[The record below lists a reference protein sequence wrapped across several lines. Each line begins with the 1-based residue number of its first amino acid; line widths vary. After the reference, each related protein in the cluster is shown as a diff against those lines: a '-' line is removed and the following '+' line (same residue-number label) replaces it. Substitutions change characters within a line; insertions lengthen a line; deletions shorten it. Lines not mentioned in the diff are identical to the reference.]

1 MAEKDPLK
9 ITLAEAAELYG
20 QQIGTSKIS
29 AFSKKGKLKEYGNI
43 PLVDIYKG
51 KVGDRILDK
60 MLATADTAGKYNTL
74 TDNLRLATI
83 PVKRLLTQSNPSDP
97 ILSKM
102 PDTEAGSELTKI
114 VFGERKVAEEGAKI
128 AILTNNKAGWK
139 EFFDKIDAI
148 ADDPK
153 HPKQALANA
162 FRVSYYTGPRPGL
175 IAGLQGSEYLIDQ
188 GAIYVTPQTKTV
200 GAGDDQETRKGAS
213 KGKTSFKGKATPYT
227 VPLGENAHAYLQQ
240 QLKINAND
248 PDIKAYLAEQKKLGK
263 APIFVQKTIGKDGKI
278 KVSSIGTSEISTML
292 SDITTSTPIIVD
304 NVSGKEY
311 NSLNPKEGK
320 KQQGK
325 FGSALSRNI
334 HGSIAINQLD
344 FDNKLI
350 DFLHGRSETSGTVGR
365 GQTQKLGYAIRP
377 RGEFTQG
384 ERDGQQLIGNWING
398 VQGKSAVEIPDIQ
411 NKVSKANYALE
422 GFFDQPVDTTP
433 SATGAV
439 DNKSNVISKIL
450 SGEISIADQ
459 MKAYREKKKL
469 RTPDGGGGK
478 ANMLLAGGLGVGTAL
493 MSGDAEAGADVGTQM
508 VAEEVLEKGTI
519 EVLKKAGLAARS
531 ANPVG
536 AGLTIASTTI
546 STIGEQAF
554 EKEDRVAK
562 QLGINRADL
571 IKLPEDQKNKLYS
584 MLDKESAKQLAG
596 EQEKISLGEQMR
608 NLSSNPTTR
617 TLDSGAIETDPMI
630 DNMLMSGQI

>member
-1 MAEKDPLK
+1 MAEKDPSK
-9 ITLAEAAELYG
+9 ITLAEAAELYS
-20 QQIGTSKIS
+20 QQIGTSKIT
-29 AFSKKGKLKEYGNI
+29 AFGSKGKLKEYGNT

-51 KVGDRILDK
+51 NIGERVLDK

-83 PVKRLLTQSNPSDP
+83 PVRRLLTQSNPSDP

-102 PDTEAGSELTKI
+102 PDTEAGSELTKT

-139 EFFDKIDAI
+139 EFFDQIDAI
-148 ADDPK
+148 ADDPNN
-153 HPKQALANA
+153 PKQALANA

-188 GAIYVTPQTKTV
+188 GAIYVTPQTKQV
-200 GAGDDQETRKGAS
+200 GAAQDQETRKGAS

-248 PDIKAYLAEQKKLGK
+248 PDIKAYLAEQNKKGK
-263 APIFVQKTIGKDGKI
+263 APIFVQKIVGKDGKV
-278 KVSSIGTSEISTML
+278 KVSAIDTTAISNML

-304 NVSGKEY
+304 NVSGQEY
-311 NSLNPKEGK
+311 KSLNPKGLK
-320 KQQGK
+320 KEQGK

-384 ERDGQQLIGNWING
+384 ERDGQQRIGNWINE
-398 VQGKSAVEIPDIQ
+398 VQGKSVTEIPDVQ
-411 NKVSKANYALE
+411 TTVSKANYAIE
-422 GFFDQPVDTTP
+422 GFFDAPKTEVAGTP
-433 SATGAV
+433 AM
-439 DNKSNVISKIL
+439 DKKSDVVAKIL

-459 MKAYREKKKL
+459 MAAWRAKKKGG
-469 RTPDGGGGK
+469 TPSGGGK
-478 ANMLLAGGLGVGTAL
+478 TGAAIIGGLGVGSAL
-493 MSGDAEAGADVGTQM
+493 VAGDAEAGLETGTQM
-508 VAEEVLEKGTI
+508 IGEEVLEKGTI
-519 EVLKKAGLAARS
+519 ELLKKAGMAAKS
-531 ANPVG
+531 ANPIG
-536 AGLTIASTTI
+536 AGLTIAGSTV
-546 STIGEQAF
+546 STVGDQAF
-554 EKEDRVAK
+554 DKENRVAQ
-562 QLGINRADL
+562 QLGISRADL
-571 IKLPEDQKNKLYS
+571 IKLPEEEKNKLYS
-584 MLDKESAKQLAG
+584 LLGEYKREQLAG

-608 NLSSNPTTR
+608 SLSSDSATR
-617 TLDSGAIETDPMI
+617 PLDSGKIETDSIMDQMI
-630 DNMLMSGQI
+630 SSGQI

>member
-1 MAEKDPLK
+1 MAKKDPLK
-9 ITLAEAAELYG
+9 ITLAEAAELYS
-20 QQIGTSKIS
+20 QQIGTSKIT
-29 AFSKKGKLKEYGNI
+29 AFGSKGKLKEYGNT

-51 KVGDRILDK
+51 NIGERVLDK

-83 PVKRLLTQSNPSDP
+83 PVRRLLTQSNPSDP

-102 PDTEAGSELTKI
+102 PDTEAGSELTKT

-148 ADDPK
+148 ADDPNN
-153 HPKQALANA
+153 PKQALANA

-188 GAIYVTPQTKTV
+188 GAIYVTPQTKQV
-200 GAGDDQETRKGAS
+200 GAAQDQETRKGAS

-248 PDIKAYLAEQKKLGK
+248 PDVKAYLAEQNKKGK
-263 APIFVQKTIGKDGKI
+263 APIFVQKIVGKDGKV
-278 KVSSIGTSEISTML
+278 KVSAIDTTAISNML

-304 NVSGKEY
+304 NVSGQEY
-311 NSLNPKEGK
+311 KSLNPKGLK
-320 KQQGK
+320 KEQGK

-384 ERDGQQLIGNWING
+384 ERDGQQRIGNWINE
-398 VQGKSAVEIPDIQ
+398 VQGKSVTEIPDVQ
-411 NKVSKANYALE
+411 TTVSKANYAIE
-422 GFFDQPVDTTP
+422 GFFDAPKTEVTGTP
-433 SATGAV
+433 AM
-439 DNKSNVISKIL
+439 DKKSDVVAKIL

-459 MKAYREKKKL
+459 MAAWRAKKKGG
-469 RTPDGGGGK
+469 TPSGGGK
-478 ANMLLAGGLGVGTAL
+478 TGAAIIGGLGVGSAL
-493 MSGDAEAGADVGTQM
+493 MAGDAEAGLETGSQM
-508 VAEEVLEKGTI
+508 IAEEALEKGTI
-519 EVLKKAGLAARS
+519 ELLKKAGMAAKS
-531 ANPVG
+531 ANPIG
-536 AGLTIASTTI
+536 AGLTIAGSTV
-546 STIGEQAF
+546 STIGDQAF
-554 EKEDRVAK
+554 DKENRVAQ
-562 QLGINRADL
+562 QLGISRADL
-571 IKLPEDQKNKLYS
+571 IKLPEEEKNKLYS
-584 MLDKESAKQLAG
+584 LLGEYKREQLAG

-608 NLSSNPTTR
+608 SLSSDSATR
-617 TLDSGAIETDPMI
+617 PLDSGKIETDSIMDQMI
-630 DNMLMSGQI
+630 SSGQI